1 MVPKRCLQR
10 PAVAGLSA
18 DMAIVAG
25 QRCGGAGVADA
36 SWAPHRRARR
46 AGAAL
51 ALQLAPMGFT
61 TGVILEVVEQEDHLA
76 AAVVAALALA
86 AARGD
91 GAVVGQGTA
100 ADPWSSTAHGA
111 PSSSRNEPASAA
123 GSPNP
128 AELCDCKRLVARSGT
143 RANQMCCAHCPSS
156 HSDTCQRR
164 ERRRLKNA
172 PPPPPPPSQP
182 RG

>member
-1 MVPKRCLQR
+1 M
-10 PAVAGLSA
+10 
-18 DMAIVAG
+18 

-36 SWAPHRRARR
+36 SSAPLRRARR

-51 ALQLAPMGFT
+51 ALELAPMGFT
-61 TGVILEVVEQEDHLA
+61 TEVILRVVEQEDNLTA
-76 AAVVAALALA
+76 CVEAALALA
-86 AARGD
+86 ATRGD

-100 ADPWSSTAHGA
+100 ADPSSTAHGA

-128 AELCDCKRLVARSGT
+128 AELCKCTRLVACGGR
-143 RANQMCCAHCPSS
+143 RAHQMCCVHCPSS

-164 ERRRLKNA
+164 ERRRSQNA

-182 RG
+182 RS

>member
-1 MVPKRCLQR
+1 MWWRRRRGRQLGTAPPGPQGGGG
-10 PAVAGLSA
+10 P
-18 DMAIVAG
+18 
-25 QRCGGAGVADA
+25 GAGV
-36 SWAPHRRARR
+36 SSH
-46 AGAAL
+46 GL
-51 ALQLAPMGFT
+51 HYG
-61 TGVILEVVEQEDHLA
+61 GVILEVVEQEDNLA
-76 AAVVAALALA
+76 AAVVAARALA
-86 AARGD
+86 ATRGD

-100 ADPWSSTAHGA
+100 ADPGSSTAHGA

-123 GSPNP
+123 GSPKP
-128 AELCDCKRLVARSGT
+128 AELCNCGRLLARSGR

-182 RG
+182 RS